1 MTQDAGAPSKQAFLD
16 AAEELLARRG
26 YAAMSISA
34 VCKAAGLPV
43 GSLYWH
49 FKNKADLAVGVL
61 RRGTDRFL
69 DDLPTGTGHDGSP
82 RERLERYFMSA
93 AEVFERSPRFLRVEL
108 LLSLQ
113 EHDDLDVRSETLR
126 IRETIVDRIAGVI
139 EPVAHEAGVA
149 DAAAVARELAGMT
162 LDITGGAIVA
172 HSLGS
177 QDYVTSLR
185 RALDAVLAMIDQHA
199 GLNSSV

>member
-1 MTQDAGAPSKQAFLD
+1 MTQEAGASSKQVFLD

-61 RRGTDRFL
+61 RHGTERFF
-69 DDLPTGTGHDGSP
+69 DALPTGTGLDGSP
-82 RERLERYFMSA
+82 RERLESYYMRA
-93 AEVFERSPRFLRVEL
+93 AEVFERSPRYLRVFL
-108 LLSLQ
+108 LLRLQ
-113 EHDDLDVRSETLR
+113 EHDDLDVRSETRR
-126 IRETIVDRIAGVI
+126 IHEVLVDRIAGVI
-139 EPVAHEAGVA
+139 EPVAREAGLA
-149 DAAAVARELAGMT
+149 DAAAVARDLAAMT
-162 LDITGGAIVA
+162 LDITDGAIVA
-172 HSLGS
+172 HSSVS

-185 RALDAVLAMIDQHA
+185 RALNAVLAVIGRRAD
-199 GLNSSV
+199 LSSPA